1 MEQIRYLDTLEFKEF
16 LRKQAVKENSSINKV
31 IQNALRRQFKK

>member
-16 LRKQAVKENSSINKV
+16 LKQQALKENSSVNKV
-31 IQNALRRQFKK
+31 IQNALRRQYKK